1 MTTPIH
7 ICIAGAMGRM
17 GRRVMECAAS
27 DPVFAIA
34 AAIDL
39 PDTTGLVHTAGRES
53 GHEVEVSISDDP
65 VAAMDSADVLI
76 DFSAAAG
83 CIANVRAAAERGKPV
98 VLATTGLSA
107 AQEEEVKA
115 LARESA
121 IVYASN
127 TSVGVN
133 LLFKLTREVA
143 SLLGP
148 EYNIEIV
155 ELHHNQKADS
165 PSGTAVTLGK
175 RAAEGRGWDY
185 DDAAQHGREG
195 MVGKRP
201 ESEIGMHAVRGGDIP
216 GEHTVYFVGP
226 GERIEL
232 THRALTRDIFA
243 RGALR
248 AAQFAVGAEPGLYDM
263 QDVLGLR

>member
-1 MTTPIH
+1 MTQPIG
-7 ICIAGAMGRM
+7 ICIAGACGRM
-17 GRRVMECAAS
+17 GQRVMECAAA
-27 DPVFAIA
+27 DPAFAIA

-39 PDTTGLVHTAGRES
+39 PDAKGLVHIAGRES
-53 GHEVEVSISDDP
+53 GQPIEVTIGDDAQ
-65 VAAMDSADVLI
+65 AAMDAAEVLI

-83 CIANVRAAAERGKPV
+83 CIANVRAAAEKNKPV
-98 VLATTGLSA
+98 VLATTGLSN
-107 AQEEEVKA
+107 AQEAEVEA
-115 LARESA
+115 LSRECA

-133 LLFKLTREVA
+133 LLFKLTKEVA
-143 SLLGP
+143 ALLGP

-175 RAAEGRGWDY
+175 RAAEGRGWGY
-185 DDAAQHGREG
+185 DDTAKHGREG

-201 ESEIGMHAVRGGDIP
+201 EAEIGMHAVRGGDIP

-248 AAQFAVGAEPGLYDM
+248 AALFAVGAQPGLYDM
-263 QDVLGLR
+263 QDVLGLK

>member
-1 MTTPIH
+1 MTTPIG
-7 ICIAGAMGRM
+7 ICIAGALGRM
-17 GRRVMECAAS
+17 GQRVMECAAA
-27 DPVFAIA
+27 DPAFAIA
-34 AAIDL
+34 AALDL
-39 PDTTGLVHTAGRES
+39 ADAAGQVYAAGRES
-53 GHEVEVSISDDP
+53 GNEAEVTITADAGE
-65 VAAMDSADVLI
+65 AMDAAEVLI
-76 DFSAAAG
+76 DFSSASG
-83 CIANVRAAAERGKPV
+83 CIANVRAAAERKKPV

-107 AQEEEVKA
+107 TQEAEVAA
-115 LARESA
+115 LARETA

-143 SLLGP
+143 QLLGP

-175 RAAEGRGWDY
+175 RAAEGRGWNY
-185 DDAAQHGREG
+185 DEVTQHGREG
-195 MVGKRP
+195 MVGKRG
-201 ESEIGMHAVRGGDIP
+201 EAEIGMHAVRGGDIP

-248 AAQFAVGAEPGLYDM
+248 AALFAVRAQPGLYDM
-263 QDVLGLR
+263 QDVLGLK

>member
-1 MTTPIH
+1 MTSPVR

-17 GRRVMECAAS
+17 GQRVLECAAA
-27 DPVFAIA
+27 DPAFAIGA
-34 AAIDL
+34 ALDL
-39 PDTTGLVHTAGRES
+39 PGAEGTVLTPGREC
-53 GHEVEVSISDDP
+53 GQPVEVAVTGDPGEAISG
-65 VAAMDSADVLI
+65 AEVLI
-76 DFSAAAG
+76 DFSSASG
-83 CIANVRAAAERGKPV
+83 CIANVRAAVEQGKPV
-98 VLATTGLSA
+98 VLATTGLSD
-107 AQEEEVKA
+107 AQEAEVSA
-115 LARESA
+115 LARETA

-143 SLLGP
+143 AILGP

-185 DDAAQHGREG
+185 ADTAQHGREG

-201 ESEIGMHAVRGGDIP
+201 EAEIGMHAVRGGDIP

-248 AAQFAVGAEPGLYDM
+248 AARFAVGAAPGLYDM
-263 QDVLGLR
+263 QDVLGLK

>member
-1 MTTPIH
+1 MTTPIG
-7 ICIAGAMGRM
+7 ICIAGARGRM
-17 GRRVMECAAS
+17 GQRVMECAAA
-27 DPVFAIA
+27 DPAFAIA

-39 PDTTGLVHTAGRES
+39 PEAEGAVHIAGRES
-53 GHEVEVSISDDP
+53 GNEAEVTISDD
-65 VAAMDSADVLI
+65 AGEGMEAADVLI

-83 CIANVRAAAERGKPV
+83 CVANVRAAAERKKPV
-98 VLATTGLSA
+98 VLATTGLSD
-107 AQEEEVKA
+107 AQEQEVKA

-127 TSVGVN
+127 TSIGVN

-143 SLLGP
+143 ALLGP
-148 EYNIEIV
+148 EFNIEIV

-185 DDAAQHGREG
+185 GETVQHGREG
-195 MVGKRP
+195 IVGKRP
-201 ESEIGMHAVRGGDIP
+201 EAEIGMHAVRGGDIP
-216 GEHTVYFVGP
+216 GEHTVYFAGP

-248 AAQFAVGAEPGLYDM
+248 AASFAVGAKPGLYDM
-263 QDVLGLR
+263 QDVLGLK